1 MSCYWCSAFRATER
15 CGTGKGVSAHPSP
28 PAADLWWNAYSE
40 NRRVLEQRKL
50 GVGLRLPRGFPA
62 GLTADRQTSRCVGS
76 VPSRPPPGSARPSRI
91 STEPARS
98 AARSARGTA
107 PARPT
112 PCDQP
117 AAPNPFDWPS
127 RSVCR
132 RTRAIGTA
140 RPNPRDQQPA
150 PDGTRRTARAGP
162 HLRGQPA
169 SWLRDEQAAAV
180 DVTTS
185 GRMLA
190 NGAAD
195 GASASVRH
203 DRPHLTSHPD
213 DTNNPTSARNKEC
226 GPVTTR
232 TSDRHRFRHRV
243 PRIAT
248 TYRGES

>member
-62 GLTADRQTSRCVGS
+62 GLTADRQTSRCFGS
-76 VPSRPPPGSARPSRI
+76 VPSPPPPGKCSAIANFDRNRLDQPH
-91 STEPARS
+91 
-98 AARSARGTA
+98 
-107 PARPT
+107 
-112 PCDQP
+112 DQP
-117 AAPNPFDWPS
+117 AGPHLRGRPRAIS
-127 RSVCR
+127 LRH
-132 RTRAIGTA
+132 RTRSTGLRGQFA
-140 RPNPRDQQPA
+140 PNPRDRHCATQPARPKPA

>member
-50 GVGLRLPRGFPA
+50 GVGLRLPRGFPV

-76 VPSRPPPGSARPSRI
+76 VPSGPPPGECSAIANFDRTGSISRTI
-91 STEPARS
+91 SPRDRTCAADPVRSACGTEPVRLAFAVS
-98 AARSARGTA
+98 L
-107 PARPT
+107 P
-112 PCDQP
+112 
-117 AAPNPFDWPS
+117 
-127 RSVCR
+127 
-132 RTRAIGTA
+132 
-140 RPNPRDQQPA
+140 PNPRDRHCATQPARPKPA